1 MENDMETIS
10 VSEFKAKCLS
20 VLQDVDKQK
29 KRVIIT
35 KRGKPIAEVI
45 PHESEDNQIPLE
57 DTVVFM
63 GDILSPVADEDWE
76 VLKWRPYF

>member
-1 MENDMETIS
+1 MESLS

-20 VLQDVDKQK
+20 VLQDVNKQK

-45 PHESEDNQIPLE
+45 PHDSEEKEIPLE

-63 GDILSPVADEDWE
+63 GDIISPVAEEDWE
-76 VLKWRPYF
+76 VLK

>member
-1 MENDMETIS
+1 MESLS
-10 VSEFKAKCLS
+10 VSKFKATCLS
-20 VLQDVDKQK
+20 VLEDVKKQK

-45 PHESEDNQIPLE
+45 PYDSKNNDTPLK

-63 GDILSPVADEDWE
+63 GDIISPVGQDDWE
-76 VLKWRPYF
+76 VLK

>member
-1 MENDMETIS
+1 METIS

-76 VLKWRPYF
+76 VLK

>member
-1 MENDMETIS
+1 METLS

-20 VLQDVDKQK
+20 ILQDVDKQK

-45 PHESEDNQIPLE
+45 PHESEDKEVPLE
-57 DTVVFM
+57 DTVIFM
-63 GDILSPVADEDWE
+63 GDIISPVAEEDWE
-76 VLKWRPYF
+76 VLK

>member
-1 MENDMETIS
+1 METLS

-20 VLQDVDKQK
+20 VLQDVKKQK

-35 KRGKPIAEVI
+35 KRGQPIAEVI
-45 PHESEDNQIPLE
+45 PYESEEKEIPLE

-63 GDILSPVADEDWE
+63 GDIISPVAEEDWG
-76 VLKWRPYF
+76 VLK

>member
-1 MENDMETIS
+1 METLS

-20 VLQDVDKQK
+20 VLQDVNKQK

-45 PHESEDNQIPLE
+45 PHESEDKEVPLE

-63 GDILSPVADEDWE
+63 GDITSPVAEEDWE
-76 VLKWRPYF
+76 VLK

>member
-1 MENDMETIS
+1 METLS

-20 VLQDVDKQK
+20 VLQDVNKQK

-45 PHESEDNQIPLE
+45 PHESEDLE
-57 DTVVFM
+57 FH
-63 GDILSPVADEDWE
+63 L
-76 VLKWRPYF
+76 